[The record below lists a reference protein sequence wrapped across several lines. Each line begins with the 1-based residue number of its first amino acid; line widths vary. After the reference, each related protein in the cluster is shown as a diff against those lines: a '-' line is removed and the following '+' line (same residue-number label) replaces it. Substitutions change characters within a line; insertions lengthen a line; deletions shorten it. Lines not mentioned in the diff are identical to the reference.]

1 MNNKIYIFLF
11 AGLLGLLTSCKDF
24 LDQQPE
30 ASLDAQTAISNV
42 AGARAAIIGVYGNL
56 TAVDYYG
63 LHYVVFADLAADNL
77 AHNGTFPTFAQVKN
91 RNILPDN
98 VNTTNMWHT
107 LYRGIDRA
115 NNVLEKVPAIE
126 DPAFTDKARI
136 IAEARFLRA
145 LHYFDLVRLWGDVPL
160 ILTATKVADQS
171 LNVSRTPVNEVYQ
184 QILADLDAAEPDLP
198 ESAPGRA
205 TKSAVKALKSR
216 IALFRGDYPAAG
228 ALAEEIIASNRF
240 SLVPNY
246 RALFDTKNSSESIF
260 EVQFDNVNGNSL
272 AFYNYPVTLGGR
284 NEVGPR
290 GLGSTLEAAYEPND
304 TRKSASISPGGI
316 VIDGRTIPAGVNIKY
331 FRPGT
336 GEDNVH
342 LIRYAEV
349 LLTHAEALARQG
361 NLEGS
366 LVSLNKVRARA
377 GLPALETDDQQAL
390 IDAILKERRIELA
403 MEGHRWFDL
412 IRTGQ
417 AQSVLGITD
426 SNKLLFPIPQREII
440 NNPNMEQNPGY

>member
-1 MNNKIYIFLF
+1 
-11 AGLLGLLTSCKDF
+11 
-24 LDQQPE
+24 
-30 ASLDAQTAISNV
+30 
-42 AGARAAIIGVYGNL
+42 
-56 TAVDYYG
+56 
-63 LHYVVFADLAADNL
+63 
-77 AHNGTFPTFAQVKN
+77 
-91 RNILPDN
+91 
-98 VNTTNMWHT
+98 MWHT

-115 NNVLEKVPAIE
+115 NNVLDKVPAIE

-145 LHYFDLVRLWGDVPL
+145 LHYFDLVRLWGGVPL
-160 ILTATKVADQS
+160 ILAPTTLADQS
-171 LNVSRTPVNEVYQ
+171 LNVSRASVGEVYQ

-198 ESAPGRA
+198 EAASGRA

-216 IALFRGDYPAAG
+216 IALFRGDYPTAG
-228 ALAEEIIASNRF
+228 ALAAEIVASNRF

-246 RALFDTKNSSESIF
+246 RALFDTKNSAESIF

-290 GLGSTLEAAYEPND
+290 GLGSTLEAAYEPGD
-304 TRKSASISPGGI
+304 LRKNASISPGGL
-316 VIDGRTIPAGVNIKY
+316 VVDGRTIPAGVNIKY
-331 FRPGT
+331 YRPGT

-342 LIRYAEV
+342 LIRFAEV

-361 NLEGS
+361 QLTES
-366 LVSLNKVRARA
+366 LVSLNKVRTRA
-377 GLPALETDDQQAL
+377 GLEELETENQQEL
-390 IDAILKERRIELA
+390 IDAILKERRVELA

-412 IRTGQ
+412 VRTGQ
-417 AQSVLGITD
+417 AQTVLGITD
-426 SNKLLFPIPQREII
+426 ANKLLFPIPQRELI